1 MSARESTGWQT
12 ALADLS
18 LILFMVTAAAVGQQ
32 PLHAVARE
40 GRDKRE
46 AAVAADGSPALS
58 PQSEPLAVY
67 VDAPGVPPLAGWL
80 AEQAVDPRQQLT
92 ITAHYGSAPGAQEHA
107 LAAAIR
113 LADEA
118 GKAGRTA
125 RLVVE
130 PGAGPPRVAIAF
142 DSPDAPARTSG
153 HALVD

>member
-1 MSARESTGWQT
+1 M
-12 ALADLS
+12 
-18 LILFMVTAAAVGQQ
+18 GQQ

-40 GRDKRE
+40 GRDKR
-46 AAVAADGSPALS
+46 AVAVAAAASSAPSAR
-58 PQSEPLAVY
+58 SEPLAVY
-67 VDAPGVPPLAGWL
+67 VEAPGVPPLADWL

-92 ITAHYGSAPGAQEHA
+92 ITARYGSAPDAQDHA

-113 LADEA
+113 LAEEA

-142 DSPDAPARTSG
+142 DSPEAPAEARTKG
-153 HALVD
+153 E